1 MIYII
6 NVTGK
11 LPAIFVTKDRLLVLQ
26 DTILLFPQ
34 WLADVM
40 KELMEIERN
49 DPKYNPKSIRQLQQ
63 DGIVDKQFLSILWEK
78 QLKESRE
85 TFQIISVLLQAYG
98 LIIPV
103 VQQEALQYYIPFQ
116 LPSDSD
122 KMKKSTSDCNRIH
135 ISFSLDDGFLPPF
148 LLHHVMFKLYTHS
161 QRSKECCF
169 LATKGFI
176 ESLNGCQ
183 WWVRQKNDDVI
194 EVLIR

>member
-1 MIYII
+1 M
-6 NVTGK
+6 
-11 LPAIFVTKDRLLVLQ
+11 TKDGLSVLQ

-40 KELMEIERN
+40 KELMEIERS

-63 DGIVDKQFLSILWEK
+63 DGIVDEQFLSILWEK

-85 TFQIISVLLQAYG
+85 TFEIILVLLQAYG

-103 VQQEALQYYIPFQ
+103 GRQETLQYYIPFQ
-116 LPSDSD
+116 LPSHSA

-135 ISFSLDDGFLPPF
+135 ISFGLDDSFLPPF
-148 LLHHVMFKLYTHS
+148 LLHHVMFKLYTDS
-161 QRSKECCF
+161 DCSKECCF
-169 LATKGFI
+169 LATEGFI
-176 ESLNGCQ
+176 ESLHDCQ
-183 WWVRQKNDDVI
+183 WWVCQKDDDVI